1 MIASPILYAV
11 AAQQLAEARRAMAP
25 CGRLEAQCRPGNIED
40 ALEIQR
46 RVRIILN
53 QSVGGWKCSLP
64 GPNVVAAPI
73 YAPDIF
79 TSSPCPVIADGGL
92 ARAEPEI
99 AFVLGCDLPAR
110 DSGYSEI
117 EIHDAIAE
125 TRLVLE
131 LVGGRY
137 AEPAGLSFPEL
148 LADHLSNQGLLV
160 GPVMRVDPVE
170 IPGEFPI
177 AVEACGAV
185 LMKRDGRHP
194 DGHPLRA
201 FRALVQ
207 FLTRQGEGLTK
218 GQVFITGSYAG
229 VLHLPIGKAI
239 RVGFGDMGIL
249 DVEFRATKL
258 SHSDH
263 TAVLRTS

>member
-117 EIHDAIAE
+117 EISTFVRRAGCNVSICQERIVNVMSAFVRRVGCRHTLLGACVPAI
-125 TRLVLE
+125 
-131 LVGGRY
+131 
-137 AEPAGLSFPEL
+137 
-148 LADHLSNQGLLV
+148 
-160 GPVMRVDPVE
+160 
-170 IPGEFPI
+170 
-177 AVEACGAV
+177 C
-185 LMKRDGRHP
+185 
-194 DGHPLRA
+194 PLRA
-201 FRALVQ
+201 RRDPRSPPEFQASSLWRAVS
-207 FLTRQGEGLTK
+207 R
-218 GQVFITGSYAG
+218 
-229 VLHLPIGKAI
+229 
-239 RVGFGDMGIL
+239 
-249 DVEFRATKL
+249 
-258 SHSDH
+258 
-263 TAVLRTS
+263 